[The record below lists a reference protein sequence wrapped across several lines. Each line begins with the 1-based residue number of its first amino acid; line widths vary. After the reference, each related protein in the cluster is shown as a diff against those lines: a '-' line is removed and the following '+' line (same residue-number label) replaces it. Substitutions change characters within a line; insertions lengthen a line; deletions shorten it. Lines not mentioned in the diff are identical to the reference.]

1 MFILLYY
8 IMMKTNK
15 KKNKNLKKT
24 KKNLKK
30 NKNNKNRIKNIKG
43 GDIGKESFRNMVIEF
58 ISLLKKSIESKNKD
72 KINDTMLNFEIRL
85 DIHKNFINTL
95 IPLSSKKEKNVDNVP
110 LLVLFFNNIN
120 DNNIRKEFI
129 EYFIRNMGNIN
140 LTSSKNIS
148 ALSTA
153 INLQDI
159 ELVIYLLDNGASTQ
173 LLTPKD
179 YNEYNKLMEEEDKT
193 FYLTNEPPIEKLVIP
208 TELPSELGYNPE
220 IEPDF
225 WKPFFKDNEMI
236 TIRNKIHEMMNA
248 DASIPVENDNIN
260 ELWSVCKINETII
273 PTYFTKTKNELY
285 SSQTG
290 MFFKDLNIDFS
301 HFNIIL
307 CAALIIFG
315 IISNKMIGQDYKLIF
330 KGGKATQLVLG
341 GMKETTK
348 YITEDIDLLIM
359 PNKDI
364 EYNEINV
371 KNLAG
376 HLAYLV
382 RWFLNSTEP
391 YFNVSVQAPN
401 PQNIRANPFIFK
413 LSYGKFKQP
422 NRFKQ
427 FSDIDFKEVPEI
439 IKEFFN
445 DIILFN
451 FHVEEL
457 NQTLSFYCPNIG
469 SLLNEK
475 LYYYCK
481 FFRFKKMLEKREIIY
496 DPEYTSLT
504 ISDCERFLEKFKRA
518 ILAMN
523 SGLQKQR
530 FNGIIGDD
538 LIKAEKTFVLKRLS
552 KFQIDTSLKN
562 EIVKSLYN

>member
-1 MFILLYY
+1 
-8 IMMKTNK
+8 MKTNK
-15 KKNKNLKKT
+15 KKKTKKNFKKT
-24 KKNLKK
+24 KKNLK
-30 NKNNKNRIKNIKG
+30 NKIRIKNIKNIKDIKG

-58 ISLLKKSIESKNKD
+58 INLLKKSIETKNQN
-72 KINDTMLNFEIRL
+72 KINETMLNFEIRL

-95 IPLSSKKEKNVDNVP
+95 IPISNKKEKNIDKVP
-110 LLVLFFNNIN
+110 LLVIFFNNIN
-120 DNNIRKEFI
+120 DNNIRMEFI
-129 EYFIRNMGNIN
+129 KYFIRNMGNIN
-140 LTSSKNIS
+140 LTSLKNIS

-193 FYLTNEPPIEKLVIP
+193 FHLTNEPPTIKLIIP
-208 TELPSELGYNPE
+208 TELPPETGYNPDV
-220 IEPDF
+220 EPEF
-225 WKPFFKDNEMI
+225 WKQIFKNNEMI
-236 TIRNKIHEMMNA
+236 SIRNKIHEMMNI
-248 DASIPVENDNIN
+248 DASIPIENDNIT

-285 SSQTG
+285 SSPSG
-290 MFFKDLNIDFS
+290 MFFKDLNTDFAR
-301 HFNIIL
+301 FNIIL

-315 IISNKMIGQDYKLIF
+315 IISNKMIGQNYKLIF

-376 HLAYLV
+376 HLAYLIK
-382 RWFLNSTEP
+382 WFLNSIEQH
-391 YFNVSVQAPN
+391 FIISVQPPN
-401 PQNIRANPFIFK
+401 PQNIRANPFIYK
-413 LSYGKFKQP
+413 LSYNKFNQP

-439 IKEFFN
+439 IKEYFN

-451 FHVEEL
+451 FYVEEL
-457 NQTLSFYCPNIG
+457 KETLSFYCPNIG

-481 FFRFKKMLEKREIIY
+481 FFRFKKMLEKKEIIRE
-496 DPEYTSLT
+496 PEYTSLT
-504 ISDCERFLEKFKRA
+504 ILDCERFLEKFKRA

-523 SGLQKQR
+523 TGLQKQR
-530 FNGIIGDD
+530 FNGISGDE
-538 LIKAEKTFVLKRLS
+538 LINAEKNFVLKRLS
-552 KFQIDTSLKN
+552 KFQIDAPLKN

>member
-1 MFILLYY
+1 
-8 IMMKTNK
+8 MMKTNK
-15 KKNKNLKKT
+15 KKRTKKNFKKT
-24 KKNLKK
+24 KKTLK
-30 NKNNKNRIKNIKG
+30 NKIRIKNIKG

-58 ISLLKKSIESKNKD
+58 INLLKKSIETKNQN

-95 IPLSSKKEKNVDNVP
+95 IPISNKKEKNIDKVP
-110 LLVLFFNNIN
+110 LLVIFFNNIN

-129 EYFIRNMGNIN
+129 KYFIRNMGNIN
-140 LTSSKNIS
+140 LTSLKNIS

-193 FYLTNEPPIEKLVIP
+193 FYLTNEPPTIKLIIP
-208 TELPSELGYNPE
+208 TELPPETGYNPDV
-220 IEPDF
+220 EPEF
-225 WKPFFKDNEMI
+225 WKQIFKNNEMI
-236 TIRNKIHEMMNA
+236 SIRNKIHEMMNI
-248 DASIPVENDNIN
+248 DASIPIENDNIT

-285 SSQTG
+285 SSPSG
-290 MFFKDLNIDFS
+290 MFFKDLNTDFAR
-301 HFNIIL
+301 FNIIL

-315 IISNKMIGQDYKLIF
+315 IISNKMIGQDYKLVF

-376 HLAYLV
+376 HLAYLIK
-382 RWFLNSTEP
+382 WFLNSIEQH
-391 YFNVSVQAPN
+391 FIISVQPPN
-401 PQNIRANPFIFK
+401 PQNIRANPFIYK
-413 LSYGKFKQP
+413 LSYNKFNQP

-439 IKEFFN
+439 IKEYFN

-451 FHVEEL
+451 FYVEEL
-457 NQTLSFYCPNIG
+457 KETLSFYCPNIG

-481 FFRFKKMLEKREIIY
+481 FFRFKKMLEKREIIRE
-496 DPEYTSLT
+496 PEYTSLT
-504 ISDCERFLEKFKRA
+504 IFDCERFLEKFKRA

-523 SGLQKQR
+523 TGLQKQR
-530 FNGIIGDD
+530 FNGISGDE
-538 LIKAEKTFVLKRLS
+538 LINAEKNFVLKRLS
-552 KFQIDTSLKN
+552 KFQIDAPLKN